1 MWEGCVMGR
10 LFVTILG
17 AVSAAAF
24 SVAMFA
30 SGVASADA
38 FAGKTYSDAAATI
51 SGWGGTPVIATV
63 SGDQL
68 VMDDCIVTSWHKSN
82 FLNASGVNDRRAEYL
97 LHLNCNSRLASPGH
111 PGNSSMSEQ
120 GLAAK
125 KDEQA
130 AATINKA
137 PKICEKDD
145 KFAAWCKRVCER
157 TKLCE
162 V

>member
-1 MWEGCVMGR
+1 MGTMVLR
-10 LFVTILG
+10 VLG
-17 AVSAAAF
+17 AAGAAAV
-24 SVAMFA
+24 SGAMFG

-51 SGWGGTPVIATV
+51 SGWGGTPVVATV

-68 VMDDCIVTSWHKSN
+68 VIDDCIVTSWHKSN
-82 FLNASGVNDRRAEYL
+82 FLNASGKNDRRAEYL

-111 PGNSSMSEQ
+111 PGNSSVSEQ

-125 KDEQA
+125 KDQQSAE
-130 AATINKA
+130 TINKA

>member
-1 MWEGCVMGR
+1 MDR
-10 LFVTILG
+10 LFVSILG
-17 AVSAAAF
+17 AAGAAAV
-24 SVAMFA
+24 SVAMFG

-68 VMDDCIVTSWHKSN
+68 VTDDCIVTSWHKSM
-82 FLNASGVNDRRAEYL
+82 FLNSSGVNDRRAEYL
-97 LHLNCNSRLASPGH
+97 LHLNCNAKVAAPGH
-111 PGNSSMSEQ
+111 PGNSSVSQQ
-120 GLAAK
+120 GVAAK

-137 PKICEKDD
+137 PSICEKSD

>member
-1 MWEGCVMGR
+1 MRTLVLR
-10 LFVTILG
+10 ILG
-17 AVSAAAF
+17 AAGAAAVSATIF
-24 SVAMFA
+24 G

-51 SGWGGTPVIATV
+51 SGWGGTPVIATI

-68 VMDDCIVTSWHKSN
+68 VTDDCIVTSWHKSK

-97 LHLNCNSRLASPGH
+97 LHLNCNARIASPGH
-111 PGNSSMSEQ
+111 PGNSSVSEQ
-120 GLAAK
+120 GVAAK
-125 KDEQA
+125 KDQEA
-130 AATINKA
+130 AATISKA
-137 PKICEKDD
+137 PKICDKDD

-157 TKLCE
+157 TKACE